1 MVRHKNR
8 YIIIE
13 VTESPGDTRKP
24 TNALKLNQNLLYR
37 SIINMVQKL
46 HGDFGV
52 AACTAG
58 FVLRYC
64 NEKTRVAIIR
74 CRHGP
79 HKLVASSLPILK
91 SIGTIDVH
99 LNILYTGAT
108 MKHCF
113 NFIQRYQQKKFDEF
127 CVGLKTDE
135 EKEELRREIMQLEP
149 LLKMP

>member
-13 VTESPGDTRKP
+13 VLEDSHKP
-24 TNALKLNQNLLYR
+24 SDSFKITQNHLYR
-37 SIINMVQKL
+37 GIISSVQKL

-64 NEKTRVAIIR
+64 NEKTRIAIMR

-79 HKLVASSLPILK
+79 HKLVASSLPILRTV
-91 SIGTIDVH
+91 GNNEVYVNT
-99 LNILYTGAT
+99 LYIGAT

-113 NFIQRYQQKKFDEF
+113 NFILRYQQKKFDEF
-127 CVGLKTDE
+127 CVGLKTQE
-135 EKEELRREIMQLEP
+135 EKEELKKEIMHLEP
-149 LLKMP
+149 LLKM